1 MKRVSLIVGAGQGL
15 SASLARA
22 LAKRA
27 HHVVLSARD
36 TSDLLD
42 LASETGATTIDCDA
56 SDRDDMQSLFERVD
70 ALDGTLEVAVYNAS
84 HRVQGPITALDPVAV
99 EAAISVSA
107 YGAFLMAHHAAKR
120 MLLKRSGTLL
130 FTGASASVK
139 GFAKSAPF
147 AMGKFALRGLCQ
159 SLARELHPQGIHVGH
174 IVIDGGIADRA
185 SPDAGQADD
194 MLDPNEIAKA
204 YMTLIDQHRS
214 TWTSEIEIR
223 PWVERF

>member
-1 MKRVSLIVGAGQGL
+1 
-15 SASLARA
+15 
-22 LAKRA
+22 
-27 HHVVLSARD
+27 
-36 TSDLLD
+36 
-42 LASETGATTIDCDA
+42 
-56 SDRDDMQSLFERVD
+56 MQSLFERVD